1 MVAAQ
6 DGAGHGLLFA
16 LPQSHRLTD
25 LIGWS
30 VRLEDTGHPN
40 IQAVVIL
47 PADGLGAGTWAVV
60 SHVMLPTLVRCNHSA
75 LVTTPVHPALLVPA
89 TSPTDRARAAS

>member
-40 IQAVVIL
+40 IQAVVISRRTVWVL
-47 PADGLGAGTWAVV
+47 APGLLFLMYASNAC
-60 SHVMLPTLVRCNHSA
+60 TL
-75 LVTTPVHPALLVPA
+75 
-89 TSPTDRARAAS
+89 